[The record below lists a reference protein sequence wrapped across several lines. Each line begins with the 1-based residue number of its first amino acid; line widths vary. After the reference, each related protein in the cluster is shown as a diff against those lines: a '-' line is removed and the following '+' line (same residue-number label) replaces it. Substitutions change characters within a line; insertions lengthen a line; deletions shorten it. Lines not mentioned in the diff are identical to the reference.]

1 MTKIHK
7 IKFTNLIFFKYSC
20 VYIHIFVQS
29 SLLSIFKTLSSYGRT
44 PWHIEVPRLG
54 VKLELQLQV
63 YDTAM
68 ATLNLS
74 CFCDL
79 LHRSLQQHW
88 ILTIEWG

>member
-29 SLLSIFKTLSSYGRT
+29 SLLSIFKTLPSYGRT

-68 ATLNLS
+68 ATLIWAASVTYYTAACSNTGS
-74 CFCDL
+74 
-79 LHRSLQQHW
+79 
-88 ILTIEWG
+88 